1 MPTST
6 PLRLKTLYCCILGA
20 LFSPLSLAQESTAG
34 NDFEEIIVTAN
45 RSAKP
50 LSQIPNTVTLI
61 GQEDLRQQISVNNDM
76 STILGNMIPSF
87 SPSRQKMTGYGES
100 LRGRDPLYMVDG
112 VPQSNPLRDGSRDG
126 HTIDPLMLERVE
138 VIHGANAIHGMGASG
153 GIINLI
159 TRRPTESWQ
168 QSIRVESLAQEE
180 DLRDSLG
187 YGANYSLSGRTGNF
201 DLLTSVA
208 YRSSGVNYDANGT
221 LVGFDNAQGDTMDSD
236 TTNLFLKMGYD
247 WGSGQRIELSVNDYT
262 LRGNNDW
269 VSVNGDYANGSPTTA
284 AKGKVLGEAVSN
296 EMTMVSFVY
305 SKEEFLGHDLR
316 IQVFDQSFAGT
327 FGGGTFA
334 TFSDPEFGNA
344 VFDQSQNNSNKQGVK
359 LTLIKDSIAQLPVS
373 IVYGADFLK
382 DETYQ
387 ALVLTGR
394 HWVPET
400 NYENLALFAQLDYT
414 GIDNLTLS
422 SGVRVEESS
431 LKVDD
436 FTTLYSYNGGQFVQ
450 GGEPEFSDTLFNVG
464 GTYAIND
471 QWRLFANVSEGF
483 SMPDVGR
490 VLRGINQPGQN
501 VENFLNLE
509 PIVTENQELGLEYR
523 AQSFNAQL
531 SYYTSDSNF
540 GQRLQVGAD
549 GIYSVQRERTEV
561 DGFELR
567 GQWLLNDR
575 DTLDLRYAVTQGEYD
590 SDADGDVDTD
600 LGGANMSPDRANLSW
615 ERVWSPVFNTRLQ
628 FSVLQDRSFKN
639 KAGVTTVH
647 FDGYATVDLY
657 GEFALGAGALRLGIQ
672 NLGNEDYYTYYSQ
685 TLGSDD
691 RNFKGIGRSASL
703 SYSLQF

>member
-1 MPTST
+1 MFSPTT
-6 PLRLKTLYCCILGA
+6 IPLKTLYSCILGA
-20 LFSPLSLAQESTAG
+20 LASSLSIAQESPLG
-34 NDFEEIIVTAN
+34 SDFEEIIVTAN

-61 GQEDLRQQISVNNDM
+61 GEEDLRQQISVNNDM
-76 STILGNMIPSF
+76 ATILGNMIPSF

-159 TRRPTESWQ
+159 TRRPTQTWQ
-168 QSIRVESLAQEE
+168 QSIRVESLVQEE
-180 DLRDSLG
+180 DLRNSLG

-201 DLLTSVA
+201 DLLLSA
-208 YRSSGVNYDANGT
+208 GYRSSGVNYDANGT
-221 LVGFDNAQGDTMDSD
+221 LVGFDNTQGDTMDS
-236 TTNLFLKMGYD
+236 TTANLFLKTGYD
-247 WGSGQRIELSVNDYT
+247 WGDQRLELSVNDYS
-262 LRGNNDW
+262 LRGNSEW
-269 VSVNGDYANGSPTTA
+269 VSVSGDYANGVPTTA
-284 AKGKVLGEAVSN
+284 AKGKVLGKEVSN
-296 EMTMVSFVY
+296 EISLISVVY
-305 SKEEFLGHDLR
+305 SKDELLGHGLR
-316 IQVFDQSFAGT
+316 VQVFDQSFAGT
-327 FGGGTFA
+327 FGGGTFG
-334 TFSDPEFGNA
+334 TFADPEFGGA

-359 LTLIKDSIAQLPVS
+359 LTLVKDDIAQLPLSV
-373 IVYGADFLK
+373 VYGADFLK

-387 ALVLTGR
+387 ALVQTGR
-394 HWVPET
+394 NWVPET
-400 NYENLALFAQLDYT
+400 SYANLAVFAQLEFT
-414 GIDNLTLS
+414 GIDRLTLT
-422 SGVRVEESS
+422 SGARAEESV

-436 FTTLYSYNGGQFVQ
+436 FTTLYSYNGGQFVR

-464 GTYAIND
+464 GTYAISE
-471 QWRLFANVSEGF
+471 QWRVFANYSEGF

-490 VLRGINQPGQN
+490 VLRGINQPGQE

-509 PIVTENQELGLEYR
+509 PLITENQELGLEYR

-531 SYYTSDSNF
+531 SYYTSESAF
-540 GQRLQVGAD
+540 GQRLQVNAD

-561 DGFELR
+561 EGFELR
-567 GQWLLNDR
+567 GQWIMSDR
-575 DTLDLRYAVTQGEYD
+575 DTLDLRYALTQGEYD
-590 SDADGDVDTD
+590 SDDDGRVDTD

-615 ERVWSPVFNTRLQ
+615 ERVWTPAFNTRLQ
-628 FSVLQDRSFKN
+628 FSFLQDRSFKN
-639 KAGVTTVH
+639 KAGATTVS
-647 FDGYATVDLY
+647 FDGYVTVDLY
-657 GEFALGAGALRLGIQ
+657 GEYSLGGGALRLGIQ